1 MNYIDTLTQE
11 EKKVLCGLMTG
22 KELKELFISNERAF
36 SQMQG
41 GFRAKKLKEE
51 QALHIAINNVNKPLI
66 ADGINHW
73 IDFQVKKIQKNIK
86 ALEEEGTPS
95 QIALPLVLQ
104 DSVFTNNIELFLK
117 FAGEAYTDYTC
128 ERLSGQVEIIKLVQK
143 DHPVDD
149 IQDKLQD
156 AEKQIISLRQDTD
169 DLRAKYEP
177 KLQEITLENNNL
189 TGLLAEAQKQITAL
203 QNANARENNTEPS
216 LQAFDD
222 TNLSVLPSI
231 NDENFVSLCRVK
243 TDYTGQ
249 KWLIRHADLSHYGR
263 YHAFHKRDDIAAF
276 FANRDKL
283 FYRDGPGTDGFY
295 GIWIWSAVPNKT
307 DPNKDYIETQYTPE
321 LSPIEIFFIPEATGL
336 DFLVSLL
343 KNGIDYHPHSNKVMF
358 SYHISK
364 GQYTGILCDTQD
376 LCITEGKT
384 TFSADCILVPV
395 YTFANDDILYLD
407 NGLSF
412 YKKAFA
418 GLPKQCYYIKNK
430 QDIVKDIVLSSISWP
445 TYKQIGASRTEY
457 KEFKNFLNI
466 LPAKDIMK
474 QIETMCHCSCT
485 ESTELLADFMKS
497 ADDFLNGDSLEDELI
512 LAAVSSN
519 ATLQEKT
526 KALIYADWE
535 KENTSLLQK
544 AQEKLSALETQI
556 QTATVTLSQ
565 TQEAYA
571 KAKQQEAYVT
581 ACIAEKEKLAVDV
594 ENAVNDRIQKAREN
608 AADFIANMAFIG
620 TQPTQAITLSNP
632 ESAAYRIHPVL
643 ENLTDLEAHHTWTD
657 VIHTVAMELDEAGVM
672 KTYDHGLAAFLCA
685 AYIEKQPILLA
696 GPNAIDIA
704 QAFGAAVTAHEYGLL
719 CCEGDYSNQV
729 ITSIGANHETI
740 VIINN
745 LFASGWMNR
754 LPELLSHKDIF
765 YIVTH
770 PYAEDIQVEPKS
782 LYGFMLPLF
791 TEFFVDAVASGKYYG
806 GYFAEDFQ
814 GYTAPKNAYKDT
826 KDTRKDLKVLSKF
839 RIGSLVKSRINRLV
853 ATIHDIHPT
862 LTEDEKF
869 LFAVLPIAYASL
881 AINELAEAIDDPQKG
896 IVISDNLKRDLR
908 YVLGEN

>member
-1 MNYIDTLTQE
+1 MNYIGTLTQE
-11 EKKVLCGLMTG
+11 EKKVLCRLMTG

-73 IDFQVKKIQKNIK
+73 VDFQVKKIQKNIK

-117 FAGEAYTDYTC
+117 FAGEAYPDYTC
-128 ERLSGQVEIIKLVQK
+128 ERLSGQVEIIKLVQE

-149 IQDKLQD
+149 IQDRLQD
-156 AEKQIISLRQDTD
+156 AEKRIISLHQDND

-177 KLQEITLENNNL
+177 KLQEITLENNKL
-189 TGLLAEAQKQITAL
+189 AGLLAEAQKQITAL
-203 QNANARENNTEPS
+203 QNT
-216 LQAFDD
+216 
-222 TNLSVLPSI
+222 
-231 NDENFVSLCRVK
+231 
-243 TDYTGQ
+243 
-249 KWLIRHADLSHYGR
+249 
-263 YHAFHKRDDIAAF
+263 
-276 FANRDKL
+276 
-283 FYRDGPGTDGFY
+283 
-295 GIWIWSAVPNKT
+295 
-307 DPNKDYIETQYTPE
+307 
-321 LSPIEIFFIPEATGL
+321 
-336 DFLVSLL
+336 
-343 KNGIDYHPHSNKVMF
+343 
-358 SYHISK
+358 
-364 GQYTGILCDTQD
+364 
-376 LCITEGKT
+376 
-384 TFSADCILVPV
+384 
-395 YTFANDDILYLD
+395 
-407 NGLSF
+407 
-412 YKKAFA
+412 
-418 GLPKQCYYIKNK
+418 
-430 QDIVKDIVLSSISWP
+430 
-445 TYKQIGASRTEY
+445 
-457 KEFKNFLNI
+457 
-466 LPAKDIMK
+466 
-474 QIETMCHCSCT
+474 
-485 ESTELLADFMKS
+485 
-497 ADDFLNGDSLEDELI
+497 
-512 LAAVSSN
+512 N
-519 ATLQEKT
+519 ATLQENT

-535 KENTSLLQK
+535 KEYTSLLQK
-544 AQEKLSALETQI
+544 VQEKLAALETQI
-556 QTATVTLSQ
+556 QTATAVLSQ

-581 ACIAEKEKLAVDV
+581 ACIAEKEKLAVGV

-608 AADFIANMAFIG
+608 AADFIANMAFVG
-620 TQPTQAITLSNP
+620 TQPTQAVTLSNP
-632 ESAAYRIHPVL
+632 ESTAYCMHPAL
-643 ENLTDLEAHHTWTD
+643 ENFTDLEAHHTWAD
-657 VIHTVAMELDEAGVM
+657 VINTVAMEFEEAGVM

-685 AYIEKQPILLA
+685 AYIEKQPILLV

-704 QAFGAAVTAHEYGLL
+704 QAFGAAVTAQKYGLL
-719 CCEGDYSNQV
+719 SCEGNYSDQV
-729 ITSIGANHETI
+729 ITNIGTNTETI

-791 TEFFVDAVASGKYYG
+791 TEFFVDTVASGKYYG

-814 GYTAPKNAYKDT
+814 NYAVPKNAHQDSR
-826 KDTRKDLKVLSKF
+826 DTRKDLKVLAKLK
-839 RIGSLVKSRINRLV
+839 IGSLIKNRINRLV
-853 ATIHDIHPT
+853 ATMHDIHPT

-881 AINELAEAIDDPQKG
+881 SINELAEAIDDPQKG
-896 IVISDNLKRDLR
+896 IAISDDLKRDLR